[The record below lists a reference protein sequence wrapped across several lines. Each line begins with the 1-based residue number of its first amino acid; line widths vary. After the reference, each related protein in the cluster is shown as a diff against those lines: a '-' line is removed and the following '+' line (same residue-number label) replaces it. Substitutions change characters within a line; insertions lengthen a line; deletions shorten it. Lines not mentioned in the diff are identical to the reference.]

1 MGRIKEF
8 ASYREAV
15 ITQDEKYMES
25 AIRAGSK
32 CSERRLVQSSVTITF
47 LLVTRGIRLGDGG
60 L

>member
-1 MGRIKEF
+1 M
-8 ASYREAV
+8 